1 MGFFGNVTPHG
12 FYSLI
17 LEINLM
23 NAIALLLPRPSMDSW
38 PEQSVKATPSRA

>member
-17 LEINLM
+17 LDINLPL
-23 NAIALLLPRPSMDSW
+23 AYDAAADQKSW
-38 PEQSVKATPSRA
+38 EEMQGFLKTIFKR